1 MKFQFLTVSATT
13 LLAVFMCA
21 WPADY
26 LMDVVRFD
34 QLLYRLLQKKKKKKL
49 VVCLY
54 SQSENTMRMVYESKW
69 YKRSLKVQKF
79 VLFMTVPQTPV
90 ILRIRCIIPAFSLNY
105 YCSVRG

>member
-34 QLLYRLLQKKKKKKL
+34 QLLYRLLQEKKK
-49 VVCLY
+49 
-54 SQSENTMRMVYESKW
+54 RI
-69 YKRSLKVQKF
+69 KRVS
-79 VLFMTVPQTPV
+79 VLRVK
-90 ILRIRCIIPAFSLNY
+90 IRCEWFTNRNGINDL
-105 YCSVRG
+105 

>member
-34 QLLYRLLQKKKKKKL
+34 QLLYRLLQEKKKEL
-49 VVCLY
+49 NVSLF
-54 SQSENTMRMVYESKW
+54 SE
-69 YKRSLKVQKF
+69 
-79 VLFMTVPQTPV
+79 
-90 ILRIRCIIPAFSLNY
+90 
-105 YCSVRG
+105 